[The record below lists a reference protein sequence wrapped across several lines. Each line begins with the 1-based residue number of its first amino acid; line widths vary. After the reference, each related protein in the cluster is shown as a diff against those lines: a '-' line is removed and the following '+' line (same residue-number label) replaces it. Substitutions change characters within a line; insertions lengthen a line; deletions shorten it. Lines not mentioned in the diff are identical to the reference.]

1 MANYNSLEIRSSGLM
16 KVYFKICHIIWYKKK
31 QIIWYT
37 KKQICYFFSNFE
49 LVLRMTI
56 LSIINLLFLKSE
68 ITTCL
73 KVLAIDIIVWI
84 TNENIVTFKCTMQN
98 WLVLT
103 TNLLFWWLLSN
114 IPTALYLKNQIASR
128 SLLIILT

>member
-1 MANYNSLEIRSSGLM
+1 M

-68 ITTCL
+68 ITTTYL
-73 KVLAIDIIVWI
+73 KLLAIDIIV
-84 TNENIVTFKCTMQN
+84 
-98 WLVLT
+98 
-103 TNLLFWWLLSN
+103 
-114 IPTALYLKNQIASR
+114 
-128 SLLIILT
+128 